1 MDKKIKGLLEGLDF
15 SDKEKDYLASFNNI
29 LEFDIVSGDETFKGF
44 RVQHNNDLGPYKG
57 GVRFHPSVNL
67 DEVKQLAFFMSVKTA
82 LVGIPL
88 GGAKGGVAFNPK
100 GRDNLEFVSRE
111 FVRKTHKHI
120 GPRKDIPAPDVYT
133 NEYIMSFMVDEYEKL
148 AKKES
153 KASFTGKP
161 IVLGGSVGRSEAT
174 AKGGY
179 FVLLEALKQKEIK
192 NPTIAVQGF
201 GNAGMNIAS
210 FLFKEGFKVVAISD
224 SSGAVFD
231 KKGINI
237 NAASMHKHGSGS
249 IEGMGEPMSNEELLE
264 LDVDVLVLA
273 AMEDA
278 ITEDNVKDVKA
289 KVILELANGPISK
302 SAQSKIKSFV
312 IPDVLANSGG
322 VIVSYF
328 EYVQN
333 LQNYYWDEKEVDL
346 KLKKIILNA
355 FNNTYTSFNKKDDL
369 RTSCYNFACRQIIKA
384 GKLRG
389 RI

>member
-1 MDKKIKGLLEGLDF
+1 MDDKIKNLLNGLDI
-15 SDKEKDYLASFNNI
+15 SDKEKNYLASFNNV

-57 GVRFHPSVNL
+57 GVRFHPSVTL
-67 DEVKQLAFFMSVKTA
+67 DEVKQLAFFMSIKTA

-88 GGAKGGVAFNPK
+88 GGAKGGIAFNPK
-100 GRDNLEFVSRE
+100 GRDDLEIISRNFVK
-111 FVRKTHKHI
+111 KTYECI
-120 GPRKDIPAPDVYT
+120 GPGKDIPAPDVYT
-133 NEYIMSFMVDEYEKL
+133 NDKIMSYMLDEFENL
-148 AKKES
+148 SGKES

-161 IVLGGSVGRSEAT
+161 IILGGSLGRSEAT
-174 AKGGY
+174 ARGGY

-192 NPTIAVQGF
+192 NPTIAIQGF
-201 GNAGMNIAS
+201 GNAGMHIAN
-210 FLFKEGFKVVAISD
+210 FLFNEGFKVVAISD
-224 SSGAVFD
+224 SSGAVYD
-231 KKGINI
+231 EEGINI
-237 NAASMHKHGSGS
+237 SNASIHKQKSGKVEGIAKS
-249 IEGMGEPMSNEELLE
+249 ISNEGLLE

-278 ITEDNVKDVKA
+278 ITKDNVKDVKA

-302 SAQSKIKSFV
+302 GAQSKIESFI

-333 LQNYYWDEKEVDL
+333 LQNYYWDAKEVDE

-369 RTSCYNFACRQIIKA
+369 RKSCYNFACKKIIKA
-384 GKLRG
+384 AKLRAK
-389 RI
+389 I